1 MTSLSPSPLLV
12 ALVQAATMLPVAL
25 LAMPAGALADIV
37 DRRLLLLAAQC
48 AAVLAAIVLFVV
60 TANGRVGPGLL
71 LALTFAAACGT
82 ALSVPVL
89 QAITSEIVPHSSLAH
104 TVTLGGIS
112 NNIARIVGPVAGGS
126 LVAFAGP
133 QWVFLAN
140 GLSMLG
146 VIFVIKGWKRKAPAN
161 RFPPEHML
169 GAVRAGFRYVHTSHE
184 LHSVMVRSLAF
195 FLCASALWSLLPL
208 VARQHLGLGPTG
220 YGSMLTGIGA
230 GAIISALSLQWL
242 RARVTAN
249 KLSKAASL
257 LMAGAVALVALSA
270 NKFIGVGAMVAV
282 GAGWNL
288 MTANLQSSA
297 LLEAAAWAKA
307 RTFGIYLMVFQGA
320 MSVGAFVWGSLAS
333 EIGIA
338 GTLLAAAALLGANL
352 LLAILYPLIVDPS
365 HDLEP
370 SRHWP
375 EPVLQQPLSDD
386 DGPVLITIEYE
397 IDLGRSTEFIA
408 KLHRL
413 GEVRLRDGAM
423 RWRYWRDVTH
433 SELVVETFI
442 VASWVEHMR
451 QHDRFTNSDR
461 TLQEEVNSLH
471 TGTSPPLVRHW
482 IAIH

>member
-1 MTSLSPSPLLV
+1 MTSLTPSPLLV
-12 ALVQAATMLPVAL
+12 ALVQAAAMLPIAL

-37 DRRLLLLAAQC
+37 DRRVLLLVAQC
-48 AAVLAAIVLFVV
+48 VAVLAAIALFVV
-60 TANGRVGPGLL
+60 TLNGRVDAVLL
-71 LALTFAAACGT
+71 LALTFAAACGS
-82 ALSVPVL
+82 ALSIPVL

-112 NNIARIVGPVAGGS
+112 NNIARVVGPMAAGS
-126 LVAFAGP
+126 LIALAGP

-146 VIFVIKGWKRKAPAN
+146 IIFVIRGWKRKAPAN

-169 GAVRAGFRYVHTSHE
+169 GAVRAGFRYVHTSNE

-208 VARQHLGLGPTG
+208 VAREHLGLGPTG
-220 YGSMLTGIGA
+220 YGSMLACIGG
-230 GAIISALSLQWL
+230 GAIIAALSLQWV
-242 RARVTAN
+242 RIKMTAN
-249 KLSKAASL
+249 NLSKAASL
-257 LMAGAVALVALSA
+257 LMAGAVAMVGLTDNQFVGVA
-270 NKFIGVGAMVAV
+270 AMLAV

-307 RTFGIYLMVFQGA
+307 RTFGIFLMVFQGA
-320 MSVGAFVWGSLAS
+320 MAIGAFIWGSLAL

-338 GTLLAAAALLGANL
+338 NTLLAAAALLSANL

-386 DGPVLITIEYE
+386 DGPVLITIEYQ
-397 IDLGRSTEFIA
+397 IDVGRSSEFIA

-423 RWRYWRDVTH
+423 RWRYWRDVTRN
-433 SELVVETFI
+433 ELVVETFI

-451 QHDRFTNSDR
+451 QHDRFTKVDR
-461 TLQEEVNSLH
+461 TVQEEVNSLH
-471 TGTSPPLVRHW
+471 IGTSPPLVRHW